1 MHPQSS
7 DYKSGALLLSY
18 LTKLCSG
25 WELNPL
31 TFSGFHRTA
40 VPACSTLHCS
50 YWYGF
55 RSCTDLLLSA
65 YIGAAWQSQ
74 PRLTRRFAM
83 NELSSY
89 SDLSTVCDRRAGG
102 TWCGTACLALPCLLH
117 FTLYQRSI
125 RQNKEIN
132 GKKRQS
138 LIMLFRVSTLY
149 FYLSTL

>member
-7 DYKSGALLLSY
+7 DYKSEALLLSY

-65 YIGAAWQSQ
+65 YIGTAWQSQ
-74 PRLTRRFAM
+74 PRLARRFAM

-89 SDLSTVCDRRAGG
+89 SDLSTVCDRRAVNGVVQSMPPRS
-102 TWCGTACLALPCLLH
+102 ALSLH
-117 FTLYQRSI
+117 FTVYHIDLVKF
-125 RQNKEIN
+125 NEI
-132 GKKRQS
+132 K
-138 LIMLFRVSTLY
+138 
-149 FYLSTL
+149 

>member
-7 DYKSGALLLSY
+7 DYKSEALLLSH

-65 YIGAAWQSQ
+65 YIGTAWQSQ
-74 PRLTRRFAM
+74 PRLARRFVM

-89 SDLSTVCDRRAGG
+89 SDLSTVCDRRAVNGVVQSMPPRSALSS
-102 TWCGTACLALPCLLH
+102 TFYIISKIHSANQCKKVQKSAKFLSALPCTYFVL
-117 FTLYQRSI
+117 RS
-125 RQNKEIN
+125 E
-132 GKKRQS
+132 
-138 LIMLFRVSTLY
+138 
-149 FYLSTL
+149 

>member
-7 DYKSGALLLSY
+7 DYKSEALLLSY

-40 VPACSTLHCS
+40 VPACSTLRCS

-65 YIGAAWQSQ
+65 YIGTAANSPEWKGGTYS
-74 PRLTRRFAM
+74 
-83 NELSSY
+83 NEAFSY
-89 SDLSTVCDRRAGG
+89 SDLSTVCDRRAVNGVVQSMPPRS
-102 TWCGTACLALPCLLH
+102 ALSLH
-117 FTLYQRSI
+117 FTVYHRLLVTFNDI
-125 RQNKEIN
+125 
-132 GKKRQS
+132 
-138 LIMLFRVSTLY
+138 
-149 FYLSTL
+149 